1 MMSTEDYCELCDLP
15 LSTCVHGQ
23 PPPPPVAP
31 AVRAPRAATPRSP
44 RASTTRATTTT
55 RPVSRKWT
63 PPDDFRLS
71 ILEVLDTA
79 GGELEAEDLFGEL
92 ETLMGERLT
101 TADREKTPEGE
112 LRWRYAA
119 RRARQALI
127 AEGVMTKDKPGVWS
141 LASVG

>member
-1 MMSTEDYCELCDLP
+1 M
-15 LSTCVHGQ
+15 
-23 PPPPPVAP
+23 
-31 AVRAPRAATPRSP
+31 
-44 RASTTRATTTT
+44 
-55 RPVSRKWT
+55 
-63 PPDDFRLS
+63 
-71 ILEVLDTA
+71 LDTA